1 MHFPVGRSAVTSVLM
16 LPCVAALAL
25 ALTAC
30 GVLPARDR
38 LVPVRVDHH
47 VHVNS
52 PAIRGFLPGYCKSV
66 ERYGGCDPAITAPLT
81 PDDLLKAMDRAGVR
95 RALVMSTGYLAESPM
110 MVPQRADAA
119 ALLRAANDW
128 TVNLARESGGRL
140 GAFVAIDPL
149 RPDALPEIMRWRGN
163 PDVTGIKLHLTAS
176 AVSLRRDR
184 DLAALRA
191 VFHAA
196 ADARLAIVIHLRPA
210 SMDYGARDVQ
220 RFLADVL
227 PAAGDTPV
235 QIAHAG
241 GWGGLDQAT
250 LSALGAFADAFAR
263 HPGKFRHVWFDLAD
277 VWRDDSS
284 PANKQA
290 LVALIR
296 RIGLRHFLPASD
308 WPFSGD
314 LADYYSRRYPE
325 LPLTAAEWKILRSQ
339 VAPYAKR

>member
-1 MHFPVGRSAVTSVLM
+1 MRFPTGRSAITSTLIP
-16 LPCVAALAL
+16 PCVVALAL
-25 ALTAC
+25 ALAAC
-30 GVLPARDR
+30 VAMPVRDR

-52 PAIRGFLPGYCKSV
+52 PAIRDFLPGYCKSV
-66 ERYGGCDPAITAPLT
+66 QRYGGCDPAITAPLM
-81 PDDLLKAMDRAGVR
+81 PGDLMKAMDRARVR

-110 MVPQRADAA
+110 MVPPRADAA

-128 TVNLARESGGRL
+128 TANLARQSRGRL

-149 RPDALPEIMRWRGN
+149 TPDALPEIARWRGN
-163 PDVTGIKLHLTAS
+163 PAVSGIKLHLTAS
-176 AVSLRRDR
+176 AASLRRDS
-184 DLAALRA
+184 DVAALAA

-196 ADARLAIVIHLRPA
+196 ADARLAIMIHLRTQ

-227 PAAGDTPV
+227 PEAGDTPV
-235 QIAHAG
+235 QIAHAA
-241 GWGGLDQAT
+241 GWGGLDRST
-250 LSALGAFADAFAR
+250 LSALGAFADAFAK
-263 HPGKFRHVWFDLAD
+263 HPERFRHVWWDLAD

-284 PANKQA
+284 LADRRA
-290 LVALIR
+290 LVVLIR
-296 RIGLRHFLPASD
+296 RIGPSHFLPASD

-325 LPLTAAEWKILRSQ
+325 LPLTPAEWKIIRGN
-339 VAPYAKR
+339 VAPYAKP